1 MKLADNVKE
10 FLMLYQDKSPLEV
23 RENSENIIGDFASR
37 AMKDFFVYEDGDL
50 EKYPDS
56 FKFLE
61 RHFTSSD
68 LIRTFNDFKQ
78 PYGFFRKKNS
88 AKEILAQK
96 DIEERFPF
104 KAIMKVF
111 CLRNDLNDWIYAEK
125 KVKETVNRLKD
136 IPKEEFLNELNKE
149 EN

>member
-10 FLMLYQDKSPLEV
+10 FLMLYLDKSPLEV

-37 AMKDFFVYEDGDL
+37 TMKDFFVYEDGDL

-68 LIRTFNDFKQ
+68 LLRTFNDFKQ
-78 PYGFFRKKNS
+78 HYGFFRKKNS